1 MEIPETRKGLI
12 LSNEHLVANFVF
24 VRILTFISTYFE
36 QNTYDRYAKS
46 KNTYVF
52 GAEIR
57 TEIRTQYVRIQTI
70 RTRTYSYVFGTY
82 SVRIR
87 TYSYVF
93 SKNTYEYVRIRTEYV
108 RNTYEYAC
116 VRIVYVLI

>member
-1 MEIPETRKGLI
+1 MEMPETRKGLI

-57 TEIRTQYVRIQTI
+57 TEIHTQYVRIQTI

-82 SVRIR
+82 SYVFVRI
-87 TYSYVF
+87 F
-93 SKNTYEYVRIRTEYV
+93 EKYVRNRTEYV
-108 RNTYEYAC
+108 RNTYEYVC